1 MRRPYKMGS
10 CVADCQTAGLNVRSL
25 RGDTTL
31 VDLLIR
37 GGRVIDPEQGLDAHL
52 DVRVAEGRIA
62 EIGRDLPLPED
73 DAPRIVEAAGRIVAP
88 GFIDVHVH
96 FGEPGYEHRETIA
109 SGLAAAAAGGFAA
122 VAMMPDTQPV
132 HDTPAVT
139 EYILRRAAMAC
150 GTRLYPVGAVT
161 EGLQGDSLAEIGG
174 MRKAGT
180 VALSDAPHSVGS
192 ARLMRRAMEYGCMFD
207 LPILSHCEDRVLAG
221 NGVMHEGAV
230 STVVG
235 LPGVPAAAE
244 SAIVYR
250 DIQLAALCGAR
261 LHVQHVS
268 SAETVSLLRRAKDQ
282 GVNVTAETC
291 PHYLTL
297 SDEAVKGYDTNTKV
311 NPPLRPAPDVEA
323 VRSGLRDGTID
334 AIASDHLPQH
344 VADKEQ
350 DYLAAPPG
358 MIGLETSIGLALR
371 LYHDGLLTLPRL
383 VAAYTSRPARILGL
397 PHGTLRVGESADITL
412 IDSDHE
418 VEVDAGAFYSRSRN
432 TPFLGWR
439 LRGAAMATIV
449 GGRII
454 FERK

>member
-1 MRRPYKMGS
+1 M
-10 CVADCQTAGLNVRSL
+10 
-25 RGDTTL
+25 
-31 VDLLIR
+31 DLLIR
-37 GGRVIDPEQGLDAHL
+37 GGRVVDPEQGLDAHL
-52 DVRVAEGRIA
+52 DVRVAGDRIA
-62 EIGRDLPLPED
+62 EIGRDLPFPSPDPSLTGRGMAAEG
-73 DAPRIVEAAGRIVAP
+73 DAPRVVEAAGWIVAP
-88 GFIDVHVH
+88 GFIDMHVH

-109 SGLAAAAAGGFAA
+109 SGLAAAAAGGFTA

-139 EYILRRAAMAC
+139 EYVLRRAGMAC
-150 GTRLYPVGAVT
+150 GARLYPVGAVT
-161 EGLQGDSLAEIGG
+161 AGLQGESLAEVGG
-174 MRKAGT
+174 MHRAGI
-180 VALSDAPHSVGS
+180 VALSNGPQAVAS
-192 ARLMRRAMEYGCMFD
+192 ARLMRRAMEYGGMFG
-207 LPILSHCEDRVLAG
+207 LPVLAHGEDRVLAG

-230 STVVG
+230 STVLG

-250 DIQLAALCGAR
+250 DIQLAALSGAH

-282 GVNVTAETC
+282 GLKVSAETC

-297 SDEAVKGYDTNTKV
+297 TDEAVKGYDTNTKV

-323 VRSGLRDGTID
+323 LRAGLRDGTID

-344 VADKEQ
+344 VSDKEQ
-350 DYLAAPPG
+350 DYLTAAPG
-358 MIGLETSIGLALR
+358 MIGLETSVGLALR
-371 LYHDGLLTLPRL
+371 LYHDGLLSLPQL
-383 VAAYTSRPARILGL
+383 VAAFTSRPARILGL
-397 PHGTLRVGESADITL
+397 PHGSLRVGEAADITL
-412 IDSDHE
+412 IDPERE
-418 VEVDAGAFYSRSRN
+418 VEIDAAALQSRSRN

-439 LRGAAMATIV
+439 LRGAAVATIV

>member
-1 MRRPYKMGS
+1 M
-10 CVADCQTAGLNVRSL
+10 
-25 RGDTTL
+25 
-31 VDLLIR
+31 DLLIR
-37 GGRVIDPEQGLDAHL
+37 GGRVVDPEQGLDAQL
-52 DVRVAEGRIA
+52 DVRVAEDRIT
-62 EIGRDLPLPED
+62 EIGRGLPFPSSDPSVKGGEMTAEGG
-73 DAPRIVEAAGRIVAP
+73 APRVLEAAGWIVAP
-88 GFIDVHVH
+88 GFIDMHVD

-109 SGLAAAAAGGFAA
+109 SGLAAAAAGGFTA

-132 HDTPAVT
+132 NDTPAVT
-139 EYILRRAAMAC
+139 EYILRRAGMAC

-161 EGLQGDSLAEIGG
+161 AGLQGESLAEVGG
-174 MRKAGT
+174 MHKAGI
-180 VALSDAPHSVGS
+180 VALSNGPQAVAS
-192 ARLMRRAMEYGCMFD
+192 ARLMRRAMEYGGMFG
-207 LPILSHCEDRVLAG
+207 LPILAHCEDRVLAA

-230 STVVG
+230 STVLG

-244 SAIVYR
+244 SAVVYR
-250 DIQLAALCGAR
+250 DIQLAALSGAH

-282 GVNVTAETC
+282 GLRVSAETC

-297 SDEAVKGYDTNTKV
+297 TDEAVKGYDTNSRV

-323 VRSGLRDGTID
+323 LRAGLRDGTID

-344 VADKEQ
+344 ATDKEQ
-350 DYLAAPPG
+350 DYLTAAPG

-371 LYHDGLLTLPRL
+371 LYHDGLLSLPQL
-383 VAAYTSRPARILGL
+383 VAAFTSRPARILGL
-397 PHGTLRVGESADITL
+397 PHGTLRVGEAAEITL
-412 IDSDHE
+412 IDPEHE
-418 VEVDAGAFYSRSRN
+418 VEIDAAALQSRSRN